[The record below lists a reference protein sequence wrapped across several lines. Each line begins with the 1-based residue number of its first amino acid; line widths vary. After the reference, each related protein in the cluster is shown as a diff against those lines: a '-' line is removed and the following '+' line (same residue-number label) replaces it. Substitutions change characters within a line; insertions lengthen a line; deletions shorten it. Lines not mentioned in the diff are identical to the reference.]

1 MVAHAAAAS
10 LGSMQMTAALSRGS
24 VVPSIRRVA
33 SVRPAKRLTRARFPV
48 VRAAQD
54 QGPNESTEDYEA
66 RLHAD
71 ATVAVERRIL
81 EVVPAE
87 LLGSIAIPQKLVEI
101 RSYVRWEEAGKPE
114 DTSREWQAREY
125 QAALIDL
132 KLEML
137 AGGNLNDVRRR
148 YQLDTE
154 FGEDSPCHSPSKTE
168 LEMLKKALAIS
179 KEPEYYADEKAQA
192 PIDGE
197 DAAIAML
204 ANAASNIVAPGPA
217 MPPAPVVAAAPAPAS
232 SVPVPVDAK
241 KAEKLKLKAEAEAQM
256 KKLQAQ
262 MKALEEE
269 ELETEADELAKR
281 VAAAAAT
288 VVPPPPVPAAPP
300 APGAAAKPVFSPV
313 GASTPETAGASDTSK
328 ARALSAAKAAAEAEL
343 KAAEAEMRAAQAAL
357 KAAAAKREADAKKSA
372 TVLGDELRMGHV
384 PAEVAK
390 STYGVKAKA
399 ADLEAKAK
407 AKKDAQKKVDALF
420 IEPGVENPTM
430 IKAEAKRLIEME
442 LAKEEEILNAKKSV
456 AEPAEPLKAS
466 TALKAPTP
474 PPAPVAKKPIAATS
488 ADIKSDIPELVD
500 DVAGEVADIED
511 FQPEFVA
518 GTAVDERLAKIETLH
533 AAQLKAVKKEH
544 EEELLKAKLSVETD
558 GASSSAEKQLRA
570 KLGELVRALEV
581 SNKQCRGLKEKLA
594 STATELATEKK
605 ISGKAGEV
613 LAAHKTNEMMIRT
626 LKKELSVALEV
637 QATAEKRAQAAEKEA
652 AATKVDSDVTT
663 GKSESL
669 EERVKELEAELA
681 EAQEVIAEFKAS
693 WEADRKVIAVL
704 SKMKDA
710 PDAQAKIAA
719 AAAEESS
726 SSSVFSKWGASLTR
740 ALVGDLAADRD
751 VAAET
756 LRASAIKW
764 SPKYD
769 AIEAE
774 KAAAA
779 KREAK
784 PYARQGGSATIAML
798 RARKETAERAVDEN
812 ARARQANWLEAAE
825 QATEAAAAFDE
836 EVEVEE
842 EVVEEPEPEPVAA
855 VKPVAPPSSRLR
867 PPSSRLRPPPS
878 SPTPCPRRRRSPS
891 RAISFPPPP
900 PPCPRLP
907 PTSLHPAPT
916 PWFKTA
922 EDAVDIQ
929 KPPTATGKAAAP
941 VAMPKAAAPKA
952 AIMPKFIP
960 ASKAGDDK
968 KDNGG
973 WSSAHLP
980 PTR

>member
-855 VKPVAPPSSRLR
+855 VKPVVPPSSRLR

>member
-241 KAEKLKLKAEAEAQM
+241 KAAKLKLKAEAEAQM

-300 APGAAAKPVFSPV
+300 APGTVAKPVFSPV
-313 GASTPETAGASDTSK
+313 GAATPETAGASDTSK

-456 AEPAEPLKAS
+456 AEPAESLKAP

-474 PPAPVAKKPIAATS
+474 PPAPVAKKSIAATS

-842 EVVEEPEPEPVAA
+842 EVVEEPEPVAAVKPVVAA
-855 VKPVAPPSSRLR
+855 VKPVAPAVKPVAPAAVKSNAVPKAKKIPLPGDKL
-867 PPSSRLRPPPS
+867 PPAAAPVPKAAANVPPPG
-878 SPTPCPRRRRSPS
+878 
-891 RAISFPPPP
+891 AN
-900 PPCPRLP
+900 
-907 PTSLHPAPT
+907 AVVQ
-916 PWFKTA
+916 TA

-929 KPPTATGKAAAP
+929 KPPTATG
-941 VAMPKAAAPKA
+941 KAAAPKA

>member
-300 APGAAAKPVFSPV
+300 APGTAAKPVFSPV
-313 GASTPETAGASDTSK
+313 GAAKPETAGASDTSK

-836 EVEVEE
+836 EVDVEE
-842 EVVEEPEPEPVAA
+842 EVAA
-855 VKPVAPPSSRLR
+855 VKPVAPAAVKSNAVPKAKKIPLPGDKL
-867 PPSSRLRPPPS
+867 PPAAAPVPKAAANVPPPG
-878 SPTPCPRRRRSPS
+878 
-891 RAISFPPPP
+891 AN
-900 PPCPRLP
+900 
-907 PTSLHPAPT
+907 AVVQ
-916 PWFKTA
+916 TA

>member
-168 LEMLKKALAIS
+168 LGMLKKALAIS

-241 KAEKLKLKAEAEAQM
+241 KAAKLKLKAEAEAQM

-300 APGAAAKPVFSPV
+300 APGTAAKPVFSPV
-313 GASTPETAGASDTSK
+313 GAAKPETAGASDTSK

-456 AEPAEPLKAS
+456 AEPAESLKAP

-474 PPAPVAKKPIAATS
+474 PLAPVAKKPIAATS

-719 AAAEESS
+719 AAAEQSS

-842 EVVEEPEPEPVAA
+842 EVVEEPEPVAAVKPVVAA
-855 VKPVAPPSSRLR
+855 VKPVAPAAVKSNAVPKAKKIPLPGDKL
-867 PPSSRLRPPPS
+867 PPAAPPVPKAAANVPPPG
-878 SPTPCPRRRRSPS
+878 
-891 RAISFPPPP
+891 AN
-900 PPCPRLP
+900 
-907 PTSLHPAPT
+907 AVV
-916 PWFKTA
+916 KTA

>member
-1 MVAHAAAAS
+1 
-10 LGSMQMTAALSRGS
+10 
-24 VVPSIRRVA
+24 
-33 SVRPAKRLTRARFPV
+33 
-48 VRAAQD
+48 
-54 QGPNESTEDYEA
+54 
-66 RLHAD
+66 
-71 ATVAVERRIL
+71 
-81 EVVPAE
+81 
-87 LLGSIAIPQKLVEI
+87 
-101 RSYVRWEEAGKPE
+101 
-114 DTSREWQAREY
+114 
-125 QAALIDL
+125 
-132 KLEML
+132 
-137 AGGNLNDVRRR
+137 
-148 YQLDTE
+148 
-154 FGEDSPCHSPSKTE
+154 
-168 LEMLKKALAIS
+168 MLKKALAIS

-241 KAEKLKLKAEAEAQM
+241 KAAKLKLKAEAEAQM

-300 APGAAAKPVFSPV
+300 APGTAAKPVFSPV
-313 GASTPETAGASDTSK
+313 GAAKPETAGASDTSK

-456 AEPAEPLKAS
+456 AEPAESLKAP

-474 PPAPVAKKPIAATS
+474 PLAPVAKKPIAATS

-855 VKPVAPPSSRLR
+855 VKPVVPAVEPVAPAAVKSNAVPKAKKIPLPGDKL
-867 PPSSRLRPPPS
+867 PPAAAPVPKAAANVPPPG
-878 SPTPCPRRRRSPS
+878 
-891 RAISFPPPP
+891 AN
-900 PPCPRLP
+900 
-907 PTSLHPAPT
+907 AVV
-916 PWFKTA
+916 KTA

>member
-269 ELETEADELAKR
+269 DTETEADELAKR

-300 APGAAAKPVFSPV
+300 APGTAAKPVFSPV
-313 GASTPETAGASDTSK
+313 GAAKPETAGASDTSK

-456 AEPAEPLKAS
+456 AEPAESLKAS

-836 EVEVEE
+836 DVEVEE

-855 VKPVAPPSSRLR
+855 VKPVVAAAVAAVKPVA
-867 PPSSRLRPPPS
+867 
-878 SPTPCPRRRRSPS
+878 PRRRQVQR
-891 RAISFPPPP
+891 RAQGEEDPPPG
-900 PPCPRLP
+900 R
-907 PTSLHPAPT
+907 
-916 PWFKTA
+916 
-922 EDAVDIQ
+922 
-929 KPPTATGKAAAP
+929 
-941 VAMPKAAAPKA
+941 
-952 AIMPKFIP
+952 
-960 ASKAGDDK
+960 
-968 KDNGG
+968 
-973 WSSAHLP
+973 
-980 PTR
+980 

>member
-241 KAEKLKLKAEAEAQM
+241 KAAKLKLKAEAEAQM

-269 ELETEADELAKR
+269 DTETEADELAKR

-300 APGAAAKPVFSPV
+300 APGTAAKPVFSPV
-313 GASTPETAGASDTSK
+313 GAAKPETAGASDTSK

-456 AEPAEPLKAS
+456 AEPAES
-466 TALKAPTP
+466 LKAPTALRAPTP
-474 PPAPVAKKPIAATS
+474 PLAPVAKKPIAATS

-798 RARKETAERAVDEN
+798 RARKETAERAVDDN

-855 VKPVAPPSSRLR
+855 VKPVAPAAVKSNAVPKAKKIPLPGDKL
-867 PPSSRLRPPPS
+867 PPAAAPVPKAAANVPPPG
-878 SPTPCPRRRRSPS
+878 
-891 RAISFPPPP
+891 AN
-900 PPCPRLP
+900 
-907 PTSLHPAPT
+907 AVV
-916 PWFKTA
+916 KTA

>member
-269 ELETEADELAKR
+269 DTETEADELAKR

-313 GASTPETAGASDTSK
+313 GAAKPETAGASDTSK

-456 AEPAEPLKAS
+456 AEPAEPLKAP

-474 PPAPVAKKPIAATS
+474 PPAPVAKKPIVATS

-740 ALVGDLAADRD
+740 ALVGDLAANRD

-855 VKPVAPPSSRLR
+855 VKPVAPAAVKSNAVPKAKKIPLPGDKL
-867 PPSSRLRPPPS
+867 PPAAPAVPKAAANVPPPG
-878 SPTPCPRRRRSPS
+878 
-891 RAISFPPPP
+891 AN
-900 PPCPRLP
+900 
-907 PTSLHPAPT
+907 AVV
-916 PWFKTA
+916 KTA

>member
-241 KAEKLKLKAEAEAQM
+241 KAAKLKLKAEAEAQM

-300 APGAAAKPVFSPV
+300 APGTAAKPVFSPV
-313 GASTPETAGASDTSK
+313 GAAKPETAGASDTSK

-836 EVEVEE
+836 EVDVEE
-842 EVVEEPEPEPVAA
+842 EVAA
-855 VKPVAPPSSRLR
+855 VKPVAPAAVKSNAVPKAKKIPLPGDKL
-867 PPSSRLRPPPS
+867 PPAAAPVPKAAANVPPPG
-878 SPTPCPRRRRSPS
+878 
-891 RAISFPPPP
+891 AN
-900 PPCPRLP
+900 
-907 PTSLHPAPT
+907 AVVQ
-916 PWFKTA
+916 TA

>member
-262 MKALEEE
+262 MKALEED

-300 APGAAAKPVFSPV
+300 APGTAAKPVFSPV
-313 GASTPETAGASDTSK
+313 GAAKPETAGASDTSK

-726 SSSVFSKWGASLTR
+726 SSSVFSKCGASLTR

-836 EVEVEE
+836 EVDVEE
-842 EVVEEPEPEPVAA
+842 EVAA
-855 VKPVAPPSSRLR
+855 VKPVAPAAVKSNAVPKAKKIPLPGDKL
-867 PPSSRLRPPPS
+867 PPAAAPVPKAAANVPPPG
-878 SPTPCPRRRRSPS
+878 
-891 RAISFPPPP
+891 AN
-900 PPCPRLP
+900 
-907 PTSLHPAPT
+907 AVVQ
-916 PWFKTA
+916 TA

>member
-1 MVAHAAAAS
+1 MVANAAAAS
-10 LGSMQMTAALSRGS
+10 LGAMQTNAALRRGS
-24 VVPSIRRVA
+24 FVPSVRGVA
-33 SVRPAKRLTRARFPV
+33 TFAPPRRLTRARFPV
-48 VRAAQD
+48 VRAAQ
-54 QGPNESTEDYEA
+54 GPAESNEDYEA
-66 RLHAD
+66 RLHAE
-71 ATVAVERRIL
+71 ATAAVERRIL
-81 EVVPAE
+81 KVVPAD

-154 FGEDSPCHSPSKTE
+154 FGEDSPVHSPSKEE

-179 KEPEYYADEKAQA
+179 KEPDYYSDEKAQEE
-192 PIDGE
+192 IDAE
-197 DAAIAML
+197 AAAL
-204 ANAASNIVAPGPA
+204 AARVAAASAISAPGPA
-217 MPPAPVVAAAPAPAS
+217 MPPPPPAAAAAAAPAPG
-232 SVPVPVDAK
+232 DAK
-241 KAEKLKLKAEAEAQM
+241 KAEKLRLKAEAEAQM
-256 KKLQAQ
+256 KKLQEQ

-269 ELETEADELAKR
+269 EEEEKEDEDDELVKR
-281 VAAAAAT
+281 VAAAATA
-288 VVPPPPVPAAPP
+288 VVPPPPPVPAAPSPSP
-300 APGAAAKPVFSPV
+300 APSAKSPEAAPVFKPA
-313 GASTPETAGASDTSK
+313 GAASDTSK

-384 PAEVAK
+384 PADVAK

-420 IEPGVENPTM
+420 IEPGVENPTQ

-442 LAKEEEILNAKKSV
+442 LAKEEEILAAKRS
-456 AEPAEPLKAS
+456 AEPAKPVAV
-466 TALKAPTP
+466 APTP
-474 PPAPVAKKPIAATS
+474 PAPPVPRSPTAAS
-488 ADIKSDIPELVD
+488 IKSDIPELVD
-500 DVAGEVADIED
+500 EVAGEVANIED
-511 FQPEFVA
+511 FQPKFVTGA
-518 GTAVDERLAKIETLH
+518 AVDERLAKIEALH
-533 AAQLKAVKKEH
+533 AAQLKAIKKEH

-581 SNKQCRGLKEKLA
+581 SNKQCKGLKEKLA
-594 STATELATEKK
+594 ATSEELATEKK

-613 LAAHKTNEMMIRT
+613 LAAHKTNEMMIKT

-652 AATKVDSDVTT
+652 AAAKVDMDVNT

-669 EERVKELEAELA
+669 EERVKELESELS

-710 PDAQAKIAA
+710 PEAQAKIAA

-726 SSSVFSKWGASLTR
+726 SSSVFSKWAAGVTR
-740 ALVGDLAADRD
+740 VLVGEPAAD
-751 VAAET
+751 VAAEK
-756 LRASAIKW
+756 LKASAIKW

-774 KAAAA
+774 KAKAE
-779 KREAK
+779 KAK

-825 QATEAAAAFDE
+825 QATEAAAAF
-836 EVEVEE
+836 EE
-842 EVVEEPEPEPVAA
+842 EKEEEEEEPEPVKAPAPVKSNAVPAVPKARKIPLPGDKLPPAA
-855 VKPVAPPSSRLR
+855 PAKATAPSV
-867 PPSSRLRPPPS
+867 PPPG
-878 SPTPCPRRRRSPS
+878 
-891 RAISFPPPP
+891 AN
-900 PPCPRLP
+900 
-907 PTSLHPAPT
+907 AVV
-916 PWFKTA
+916 KTA

-941 VAMPKAAAPKA
+941 VAMPKPTA
-952 AIMPKFIP
+952 MPKFIP
-960 ASKAGDDK
+960 AASKAADDK
-968 KDNGG
+968 KGPGG
-973 WSSAHLP
+973 WSSSHLP

>member
-241 KAEKLKLKAEAEAQM
+241 KAAKLKLKAEAEAQM

-300 APGAAAKPVFSPV
+300 APGTAAKPVFSPV

-456 AEPAEPLKAS
+456 AEPAESLKTP

-488 ADIKSDIPELVD
+488 STIKSDIPELVD

-518 GTAVDERLAKIETLH
+518 GTAVDERLANIETLH

-855 VKPVAPPSSRLR
+855 VKPVVAAVKPVAPAVKPVAPAAVKSNAVPKAKKIPLPGDKL
-867 PPSSRLRPPPS
+867 PPAAAPVPKAAANVPPPG
-878 SPTPCPRRRRSPS
+878 
-891 RAISFPPPP
+891 AN
-900 PPCPRLP
+900 
-907 PTSLHPAPT
+907 AVVQ
-916 PWFKTA
+916 TA

>member
-241 KAEKLKLKAEAEAQM
+241 KAAKLKLKAEAEAQM

-269 ELETEADELAKR
+269 DTETEADELAKR

-300 APGAAAKPVFSPV
+300 APGTAAKPVFSPV
-313 GASTPETAGASDTSK
+313 GAAKPETAGASDTSK

-456 AEPAEPLKAS
+456 AEPAESLKTP

-798 RARKETAERAVDEN
+798 RARKETAERAVDDN

-855 VKPVAPPSSRLR
+855 VKPVAPAAVKSNAVPKAKKIPLPGDKL
-867 PPSSRLRPPPS
+867 PPAAAPVPKAAANVPPPG
-878 SPTPCPRRRRSPS
+878 
-891 RAISFPPPP
+891 AN
-900 PPCPRLP
+900 
-907 PTSLHPAPT
+907 AVVQ
-916 PWFKTA
+916 TA

>member
-1 MVAHAAAAS
+1 MVANAAAAS
-10 LGSMQMTAALSRGS
+10 LGAMQTNAALRRGS
-24 VVPSIRRVA
+24 FVPSVRGVA
-33 SVRPAKRLTRARFPV
+33 SLAPPRRLTRARFPV
-48 VRAAQD
+48 VRAAQ
-54 QGPNESTEDYEA
+54 GPAESNEDYEA
-66 RLHAD
+66 RLHAE
-71 ATVAVERRIL
+71 ATAAVERRIL
-81 EVVPAE
+81 KVVPAD

-154 FGEDSPCHSPSKTE
+154 FGEDSPMHSPSKEE

-179 KEPEYYADEKAQA
+179 KEPEYYSDEKAQEE
-192 PIDGE
+192 IDAE
-197 DAAIAML
+197 ATALAARVA
-204 ANAASNIVAPGPA
+204 AASVISAPGPA
-217 MPPAPVVAAAPAPAS
+217 MPPPPVAAAAAAAAAAPAPG
-232 SVPVPVDAK
+232 DAK
-241 KAEKLKLKAEAEAQM
+241 KAEKLRLKAEAEAQM
-256 KKLQAQ
+256 KKLQEQ

-269 ELETEADELAKR
+269 EEEEEEEDAELAKR
-281 VAAAAAT
+281 VAAAATA
-288 VVPPPPVPAAPP
+288 VVPPPPPVPAPP
-300 APGAAAKPVFSPV
+300 APAPAAQSSEAAPVFKPAGAAPAAP
-313 GASTPETAGASDTSK
+313 DTSK

-384 PAEVAK
+384 PADVAK

-420 IEPGVENPTM
+420 IEPGVENPTQ

-442 LAKEEEILNAKKSV
+442 LAKEEEILAAKRST
-456 AEPAEPLKAS
+456 EPAKPVAV
-466 TALKAPTP
+466 TPTP
-474 PPAPVAKKPIAATS
+474 PAPPVPRSPTAAS
-488 ADIKSDIPELVD
+488 IKSDIPELVD
-500 DVAGEVADIED
+500 EVAGEVANIED
-511 FQPEFVA
+511 FQPKFVTGA
-518 GTAVDERLAKIETLH
+518 AVDERLAKIEALH
-533 AAQLKAVKKEH
+533 AAQLKAIKKEH

-581 SNKQCRGLKEKLA
+581 SNKQCKGLKEKLA
-594 STATELATEKK
+594 ATSEELATEKK

-613 LAAHKTNEMMIRT
+613 LAAHKTNEMMIKT

-652 AATKVDSDVTT
+652 AAAKVDMDVNT

-669 EERVKELEAELA
+669 EERVKELEAELS

-710 PDAQAKIAA
+710 PEAQAKIAA

-726 SSSVFSKWGASLTR
+726 SSSVFSKWAAGVTR
-740 ALVGDLAADRD
+740 VLVGEPAADRD
-751 VAAET
+751 VAAEK
-756 LRASAIKW
+756 LKASAIKW

-774 KAAAA
+774 KAKAD
-779 KREAK
+779 KAK

-825 QATEAAAAFDE
+825 QATEAAAAF
-836 EVEVEE
+836 EE
-842 EVVEEPEPEPVAA
+842 EKEEEEEPEPVKAPAPVKSNAVPAVPKARKIPLPGDKLPPAA
-855 VKPVAPPSSRLR
+855 PAKATAPSV
-867 PPSSRLRPPPS
+867 PPPG
-878 SPTPCPRRRRSPS
+878 
-891 RAISFPPPP
+891 AN
-900 PPCPRLP
+900 
-907 PTSLHPAPT
+907 AVV
-916 PWFKTA
+916 KTA

-941 VAMPKAAAPKA
+941 VAMPKPTA
-952 AIMPKFIP
+952 MPKFIP
-960 ASKAGDDK
+960 AASKAADDK
-968 KDNGG
+968 KGPGG
-973 WSSAHLP
+973 WSSSHLP

>member
-24 VVPSIRRVA
+24 VVPSVRRVA

-300 APGAAAKPVFSPV
+300 APGTAAKPVFSPV
-313 GASTPETAGASDTSK
+313 GAAKPETAGASDTSK

-836 EVEVEE
+836 EVDVEE
-842 EVVEEPEPEPVAA
+842 EVAA
-855 VKPVAPPSSRLR
+855 VKPVAPAAVKSNAVPKAKKIPLPGDKL
-867 PPSSRLRPPPS
+867 PPAAAPVPKAAANVPPPG
-878 SPTPCPRRRRSPS
+878 
-891 RAISFPPPP
+891 AN
-900 PPCPRLP
+900 
-907 PTSLHPAPT
+907 AVVQ
-916 PWFKTA
+916 TA

>member
-24 VVPSIRRVA
+24 VVPSVRRVA

-179 KEPEYYADEKAQA
+179 KEPEYYAYEKAQA

-313 GASTPETAGASDTSK
+313 GAAKPDTAGASDTSK

-474 PPAPVAKKPIAATS
+474 PPAPVAKKPIATTS

-652 AATKVDSDVTT
+652 AATKVYSDVTT

-842 EVVEEPEPEPVAA
+842 EVVEEPEPVAAVKPVVAA
-855 VKPVAPPSSRLR
+855 VKPVAPAAVKSNAVPKAKKIPLPGDKL
-867 PPSSRLRPPPS
+867 PPAAAPVPNAAANVPPPG
-878 SPTPCPRRRRSPS
+878 
-891 RAISFPPPP
+891 AN
-900 PPCPRLP
+900 
-907 PTSLHPAPT
+907 AVVQ
-916 PWFKTA
+916 TA

>member
-1 MVAHAAAAS
+1 MVANAAAAS
-10 LGSMQMTAALSRGS
+10 LGAMQTNAALRRGS
-24 VVPSIRRVA
+24 FVPSVRGVA
-33 SVRPAKRLTRARFPV
+33 TVAPPRRLTRARFPV
-48 VRAAQD
+48 VRAAQ
-54 QGPNESTEDYEA
+54 GPAESNEDYEA
-66 RLHAD
+66 RLHAE
-71 ATVAVERRIL
+71 ATAAVERRIL
-81 EVVPAE
+81 KVVPAD

-154 FGEDSPCHSPSKTE
+154 FGEDSPVHSPSKEE

-179 KEPEYYADEKAQA
+179 KEPDYYSDEKAQEE
-192 PIDGE
+192 IDAE
-197 DAAIAML
+197 AAAL
-204 ANAASNIVAPGPA
+204 AARVAAASAISAPGPA
-217 MPPAPVVAAAPAPAS
+217 MPPPPPAAAAAAAPAPG
-232 SVPVPVDAK
+232 DAK
-241 KAEKLKLKAEAEAQM
+241 KAEKLRLKAEAEAQM
-256 KKLQAQ
+256 KKLQEQ

-269 ELETEADELAKR
+269 EEEEKEDEDDELVKR
-281 VAAAAAT
+281 VAAAATA
-288 VVPPPPVPAAPP
+288 VVPPPPPVPAAPSPSP
-300 APGAAAKPVFSPV
+300 APSAKSPEAAPVFKPA
-313 GASTPETAGASDTSK
+313 GAASDTSK

-384 PAEVAK
+384 PADVAK

-420 IEPGVENPTM
+420 IEPGVENPTQ

-442 LAKEEEILNAKKSV
+442 LAKEEEILAAKRS
-456 AEPAEPLKAS
+456 AEPAKPVAV
-466 TALKAPTP
+466 APTP
-474 PPAPVAKKPIAATS
+474 PAPPVPAAASKPLAPTAAS
-488 ADIKSDIPELVD
+488 IKGDIPELVD
-500 DVAGEVADIED
+500 DVAGEVANIED
-511 FQPEFVA
+511 FQPKFVTGA
-518 GTAVDERLAKIETLH
+518 AVDERLAKIEALH
-533 AAQLKAVKKEH
+533 AAQLKAIKKEH

-581 SNKQCRGLKEKLA
+581 SNKQCKGLKEKLA
-594 STATELATEKK
+594 ATSEELATEKK

-613 LAAHKTNEMMIRT
+613 LAAHKTNEMMIKT

-652 AATKVDSDVTT
+652 AAAKVDMDVNT

-669 EERVKELEAELA
+669 EERVKELESELS

-710 PDAQAKIAA
+710 PEAQAKIAA

-726 SSSVFSKWGASLTR
+726 SSSVFSKWAAGVTR
-740 ALVGDLAADRD
+740 VLVGEPAAD
-751 VAAET
+751 VAAEK
-756 LRASAIKW
+756 LKASAIKW

-774 KAAAA
+774 KAKAE
-779 KREAK
+779 KAK

-825 QATEAAAAFDE
+825 QATEAAAAF
-836 EVEVEE
+836 EE
-842 EVVEEPEPEPVAA
+842 EEEEEVEEPEPVKAPAPVKSNAVPAVPKARKIPLPGDKLPPAA
-855 VKPVAPPSSRLR
+855 PAKATAPSV
-867 PPSSRLRPPPS
+867 PPPG
-878 SPTPCPRRRRSPS
+878 
-891 RAISFPPPP
+891 AN
-900 PPCPRLP
+900 
-907 PTSLHPAPT
+907 AVV
-916 PWFKTA
+916 KTA

-941 VAMPKAAAPKA
+941 VPMPKPTA
-952 AIMPKFIP
+952 MPKFIP
-960 ASKAGDDK
+960 AASKAANDK
-968 KDNGG
+968 KDPGG

>member
-24 VVPSIRRVA
+24 VVPSVRRVA

-241 KAEKLKLKAEAEAQM
+241 KAAKLKLKAEAEAQM

-300 APGAAAKPVFSPV
+300 APGTAAKPVFSPV
-313 GASTPETAGASDTSK
+313 GAAKPETAGASDTSK

-836 EVEVEE
+836 EVDVEE
-842 EVVEEPEPEPVAA
+842 EVAA
-855 VKPVAPPSSRLR
+855 VKPVAPAAVKSNAVPKAKKIPLPGDKL
-867 PPSSRLRPPPS
+867 PPAAAPVPKAAANVPPPG
-878 SPTPCPRRRRSPS
+878 
-891 RAISFPPPP
+891 AN
-900 PPCPRLP
+900 
-907 PTSLHPAPT
+907 AVVQ
-916 PWFKTA
+916 TA

>member
-1 MVAHAAAAS
+1 
-10 LGSMQMTAALSRGS
+10 
-24 VVPSIRRVA
+24 
-33 SVRPAKRLTRARFPV
+33 
-48 VRAAQD
+48 
-54 QGPNESTEDYEA
+54 
-66 RLHAD
+66 
-71 ATVAVERRIL
+71 
-81 EVVPAE
+81 
-87 LLGSIAIPQKLVEI
+87 
-101 RSYVRWEEAGKPE
+101 
-114 DTSREWQAREY
+114 
-125 QAALIDL
+125 
-132 KLEML
+132 
-137 AGGNLNDVRRR
+137 
-148 YQLDTE
+148 
-154 FGEDSPCHSPSKTE
+154 
-168 LEMLKKALAIS
+168 MLKKALAIS
-179 KEPEYYADEKAQA
+179 KEPEYYADEKTQA

-204 ANAASNIVAPGPA
+204 ANAASNIVAPAPA

-241 KAEKLKLKAEAEAQM
+241 KAAKLKLKAEAEAQM

-300 APGAAAKPVFSPV
+300 APGTVAKPVFSPV
-313 GASTPETAGASDTSK
+313 GAATPETAGASDTSK

-456 AEPAEPLKAS
+456 AEPAESLKAP

-474 PPAPVAKKPIAATS
+474 PPAPVAKKSIAATS

-855 VKPVAPPSSRLR
+855 VKPVVPAVEPVAPAAVKSNAVPKAKKIPLPGDKL
-867 PPSSRLRPPPS
+867 PPAAAPVPKAAANVPPPG
-878 SPTPCPRRRRSPS
+878 
-891 RAISFPPPP
+891 AN
-900 PPCPRLP
+900 
-907 PTSLHPAPT
+907 AVVQ
-916 PWFKTA
+916 TA

>member
-269 ELETEADELAKR
+269 ELETEADELAKL

-300 APGAAAKPVFSPV
+300 APGTAAKPVFSPV
-313 GASTPETAGASDTSK
+313 GAAKPETAGASDTSK

-474 PPAPVAKKPIAATS
+474 PHAPVAKKPIATTS

-836 EVEVEE
+836 EVDVEE
-842 EVVEEPEPEPVAA
+842 EVVA
-855 VKPVAPPSSRLR
+855 VKPVAPAAVKSNAVPKAKKIPL
-867 PPSSRLRPPPS
+867 PGDK
-878 SPTPCPRRRRSPS
+878 
-891 RAISFPPPP
+891 
-900 PPCPRLP
+900 LP
-907 PTSLHPAPT
+907 PTAAPV
-916 PWFKTA
+916 PKAAANVPPPGANAVVQTA

>member
-1 MVAHAAAAS
+1 MVANAAAAS
-10 LGSMQMTAALSRGS
+10 LGAMQTNAALRRGS
-24 VVPSIRRVA
+24 FVPSVRGVA
-33 SVRPAKRLTRARFPV
+33 TVAPPRRLTRARFPV
-48 VRAAQD
+48 VRAAQ
-54 QGPNESTEDYEA
+54 GPAESNEDYEA
-66 RLHAD
+66 RLHAE
-71 ATVAVERRIL
+71 ATAAVERRIL
-81 EVVPAE
+81 KVVPAD

-154 FGEDSPCHSPSKTE
+154 FGEDSPVHSPVQGG
-168 LEMLKKALAIS
+168 AR
-179 KEPEYYADEKAQA
+179 DAQEGARHLQGARLLLRREGSGGDRCGGGCPRRARRRGVRHIRARPGHA
-192 PIDGE
+192 P
-197 DAAIAML
+197 A
-204 ANAASNIVAPGPA
+204 
-217 MPPAPVVAAAPAPAS
+217 PPAAAAAAAPAPG
-232 SVPVPVDAK
+232 DAK
-241 KAEKLKLKAEAEAQM
+241 KAEKLRLKAEAEAQM
-256 KKLQAQ
+256 KKLQEQ

-269 ELETEADELAKR
+269 EEEEEKEDEDDELVKR
-281 VAAAAAT
+281 VAAAATA
-288 VVPPPPVPAAPP
+288 VVPPPPPVPAAPSP
-300 APGAAAKPVFSPV
+300 APAPSAKSPEAAPVFKPA
-313 GASTPETAGASDTSK
+313 GAASDTSK

-384 PAEVAK
+384 PADVAK

-420 IEPGVENPTM
+420 IEPGVENPTQ

-442 LAKEEEILNAKKSV
+442 LAKEEEILAAKRS
-456 AEPAEPLKAS
+456 AEPAKPVAV
-466 TALKAPTP
+466 APTP
-474 PPAPVAKKPIAATS
+474 PAPPVPAAASKPLAPTAAS
-488 ADIKSDIPELVD
+488 IKGDIPELVD
-500 DVAGEVADIED
+500 DVAGEVANIED
-511 FQPEFVA
+511 FQPKFVTGA
-518 GTAVDERLAKIETLH
+518 AVDERLAKIEALH
-533 AAQLKAVKKEH
+533 AAQLKAIKKEH

-581 SNKQCRGLKEKLA
+581 SNKQCKGLKEKLA
-594 STATELATEKK
+594 ATSEELATEKK

-613 LAAHKTNEMMIRT
+613 LAAHKTNEMMIKT

-652 AATKVDSDVTT
+652 AAAKVDMDVNT

-669 EERVKELEAELA
+669 EERVKELESELS

-710 PDAQAKIAA
+710 PEAQAKIAA

-726 SSSVFSKWGASLTR
+726 SSSVFSKWAAGVTR
-740 ALVGDLAADRD
+740 VLVGEPAAD
-751 VAAET
+751 VAAEK
-756 LRASAIKW
+756 LKASAIKW

-774 KAAAA
+774 KAKAE
-779 KREAK
+779 KAK

-825 QATEAAAAFDE
+825 QATEAAAAF
-836 EVEVEE
+836 EE
-842 EVVEEPEPEPVAA
+842 EEEEEVEEPEPVKAPAPVKSNA
-855 VKPVAPPSSRLR
+855 VPAVPKARKIPLPGDK
-867 PPSSRLRPPPS
+867 
-878 SPTPCPRRRRSPS
+878 
-891 RAISFPPPP
+891 
-900 PPCPRLP
+900 LP
-907 PTSLHPAPT
+907 PAAPAKATAPSVPPPAPT
-916 PWFKTA
+916 PW
-922 EDAVDIQ
+922 
-929 KPPTATGKAAAP
+929 
-941 VAMPKAAAPKA
+941 
-952 AIMPKFIP
+952 
-960 ASKAGDDK
+960 
-968 KDNGG
+968 
-973 WSSAHLP
+973 
-980 PTR
+980 

>member
-300 APGAAAKPVFSPV
+300 APGTAAKPVFSPV
-313 GASTPETAGASDTSK
+313 GAAKPETAGASDTSK

-855 VKPVAPPSSRLR
+855 VKPVVA

>member
-300 APGAAAKPVFSPV
+300 APGTVAKPVFSPV
-313 GASTPETAGASDTSK
+313 GAATPETAGASDTSK

-456 AEPAEPLKAS
+456 AEPAESLKAP

-474 PPAPVAKKPIAATS
+474 PPAPVAKKSIAATS

-842 EVVEEPEPEPVAA
+842 EVVEEPEPVAAVKPVVAA
-855 VKPVAPPSSRLR
+855 VKPVAPAAVKSNAVPKAKKIPLPGDKL
-867 PPSSRLRPPPS
+867 PPAAAPVPKAAANVPPPG
-878 SPTPCPRRRRSPS
+878 
-891 RAISFPPPP
+891 AN
-900 PPCPRLP
+900 
-907 PTSLHPAPT
+907 AVV
-916 PWFKTA
+916 KTA

>member
-48 VRAAQD
+48 VRAAQG
-54 QGPNESTEDYEA
+54 QGPNESSEDYEA

-179 KEPEYYADEKAQA
+179 EEPEYYADEKAQA

-204 ANAASNIVAPGPA
+204 ANAASNIVAPRPA
-217 MPPAPVVAAAPAPAS
+217 MPPAPIVAAAPAPSS

-241 KAEKLKLKAEAEAQM
+241 KAAKLKLKAEAEAQM
-256 KKLQAQ
+256 KKLQEQ

-269 ELETEADELAKR
+269 DTETEADELAKR

-300 APGAAAKPVFSPV
+300 APGTVAKPVFSPV

-456 AEPAEPLKAS
+456 AEPAEPLKAP

-474 PPAPVAKKPIAATS
+474 APAPVAKKPIATTS

-855 VKPVAPPSSRLR
+855 VKPVAPAAVKSNAVPKAKKIPLPGDKL
-867 PPSSRLRPPPS
+867 PPAAPPVPKAAANVPPPG
-878 SPTPCPRRRRSPS
+878 
-891 RAISFPPPP
+891 AN
-900 PPCPRLP
+900 
-907 PTSLHPAPT
+907 AVVQ
-916 PWFKTA
+916 TA

-952 AIMPKFIP
+952 ALMPKFIP

>member
-48 VRAAQD
+48 VRAAQG

-179 KEPEYYADEKAQA
+179 EEPEYYADEKAQA

-204 ANAASNIVAPGPA
+204 ANAASNIVAPRPA
-217 MPPAPVVAAAPAPAS
+217 MPPAPIVAAAPAPSS

-241 KAEKLKLKAEAEAQM
+241 KAAKLKLKAEAEAQM

-269 ELETEADELAKR
+269 DTETEADELAKR

-300 APGAAAKPVFSPV
+300 APGTVAKPVFSPV

-456 AEPAEPLKAS
+456 AEPAEPLKAP

-474 PPAPVAKKPIAATS
+474 APAPVAKKPIAATS

-798 RARKETAERAVDEN
+798 RARKETAERVVDEN

-855 VKPVAPPSSRLR
+855 VKPVAPAAVKSNAVPKAKKIPLPGDKL
-867 PPSSRLRPPPS
+867 PPAAPPVPKAAANVPPPG
-878 SPTPCPRRRRSPS
+878 
-891 RAISFPPPP
+891 AN
-900 PPCPRLP
+900 
-907 PTSLHPAPT
+907 AVV
-916 PWFKTA
+916 KTA